1 MSDSPGPKKPDRAPH
16 ARHSF
21 RSRHRAQSHASAHAE
36 DEQPPPHKLIDHP
49 MVAHGQADLITDD
62 GRVRELLDHVR
73 QEGRFAYDSEFIGE
87 LTYHPK
93 LCVLQIATA
102 KRVALIDPLADVDL
116 GPFWE
121 VLADPSVEKIVHAG
135 EQDIEPVHRLTGKP
149 CANVFDTQI
158 SAGFVGLSYP
168 VSLSK
173 LVGEITGAKL
183 PKGLTFTHW
192 DQRPLSPMQL
202 RYAAD
207 DVRYLPAVRAALG
220 ERLEALGHAQWAKQ
234 ECDALCDPA
243 RYAFDAESDFLR
255 VRGAG
260 SLTAVGL
267 AVLRELMIW
276 RDAAARDA
284 DVPPRAFLR
293 DEILIDMARHP
304 IKSIDRLARVRGLPR
319 PVESQHGP
327 AIVDLT
333 LRAVAHPLKG
343 LVERNDRE
351 PTPSERFRT
360 DSLWALVQ
368 VLCLG
373 RSIDP
378 GLVVS
383 RQDVSE
389 LDRLLNDGGD
399 VSTHRLFKGWRR
411 DAVGE
416 RVLRV
421 IRSGDHVGLA
431 WERGLHISPAPPA
444 NATHSGEA

>member
-1 MSDSPGPKKPDRAPH
+1 MSDPADPKRPDRAPH
-16 ARHSF
+16 ARHSY
-21 RSRHRAQSHASAHAE
+21 RSRHRAQSHASAHAD
-36 DEQPPPHKLIDHP
+36 DEHSAPPPKTIDHP
-49 MVAHGQADLITDD
+49 LVARGQADLITDD
-62 GRVRELLDHVR
+62 ARVRELLDHVR

-116 GPFWE
+116 APFWD
-121 VLADPSVEKIVHAG
+121 VLADASVEKIVHAG

-207 DVRYLPAVRAALG
+207 DVRYLPAVRDTLG
-220 ERLEALGHAQWAKQ
+220 RRLDELGHARWAEE
-234 ECDALCDPA
+234 ECDALCDPD

-255 VRGAG
+255 MRGAG

-293 DEILIDMARHP
+293 DEILIDMSRHP
-304 IKSIDRLARVRGLPR
+304 IKSLDRLPRVKGLPR
-319 PVESQHGP
+319 PVESQHGQ

-343 LVERNDRE
+343 LVDRNDRE

-378 GLVVS
+378 NLVVS
-383 RQDVSE
+383 RQDVGE

-399 VSTHRLFKGWRR
+399 VSEHRLFKGWRR
-411 DAVGE
+411 EAVGE
-416 RVLRV
+416 RVLELV
-421 IRSGDHVGLA
+421 RSGDHVGFT
-431 WERGLHISPAPPA
+431 WERGLRLAPSP
-444 NATHSGEA
+444 SGRGLG